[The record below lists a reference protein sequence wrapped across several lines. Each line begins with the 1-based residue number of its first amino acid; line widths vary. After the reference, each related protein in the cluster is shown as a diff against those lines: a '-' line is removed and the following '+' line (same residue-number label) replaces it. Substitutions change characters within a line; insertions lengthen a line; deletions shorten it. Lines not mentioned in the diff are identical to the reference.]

1 MGSFLFYSTNVTLLL
16 SLPSHFLNLDRE
28 GRCIVVS
35 KISRL
40 LLLVVV
46 VVLDPEFILILFLWK
61 ATMDTSTYH
70 QGIWLLLIFTS
81 IGEAFVSGIKEN
93 EKAERR

>member
-1 MGSFLFYSTNVTLLL
+1 
-16 SLPSHFLNLDRE
+16 
-28 GRCIVVS
+28 VS

-40 LLLVVV
+40 LLVVV
-46 VVLDPEFILILFLWK
+46 VVVAVVVLGPEFILILFLWK
-61 ATMDTSTYH
+61 ATMDISTYH